1 MYIPSYYKE
10 TDFKTLFTFIQH
22 NSFGVICSS
31 GNGGIKATHLPFVA
45 EERDNRIILTSH
57 MSKAN
62 EHWKDLEAGADL
74 LIIFQGPHAYVS
86 PSNYELR
93 QNVPTWNYI
102 AVHTHG
108 KARIIPSKEGAVA
121 VLEKTIGKY
130 EQAFFKQWQELSAD
144 YKDSMIK
151 GIVAFEI
158 EVTRMEGKF
167 KLSQNKTEKEKE
179 NIIHS
184 FEQSGDALTR
194 QLAEEMKKRN

>member
-1 MYIPSYYKE
+1 MYIPAYYKE
-10 TDFKTLFTFIQH
+10 TDFKTLLSYIQH

-31 GNGGIKATHLPFVA
+31 GRGGIRATHLPFVA
-45 EERDNRIILTSH
+45 EERENRIVLTSH

-62 EHWKDLEAGADL
+62 EHWKDLEAGSDL

-86 PSNYELR
+86 PSNYELK

-102 AVHTHG
+102 AVHTYG
-108 KARIIPSKEGAVA
+108 KARMIPDKEGAVA

-130 EQAFFKQWQELSAD
+130 EQAFFEQWRELSAD
-144 YKDSMIK
+144 YKDAMIK

-158 EVTRMEGKF
+158 EVTKLEGKF
-167 KLSQNKTEKEKE
+167 KLSQNKTAKEKE

-184 FEQSGDALTR
+184 FENSEDAVTR
-194 QLAEEMKKRN
+194 QLADEMKKRN